1 MTSAAPQQKPLWFAI
16 ESKIAELGSSD
27 FEAKTTEATVHKIA
41 NALDEKGYNVSHH
54 AANMLLLRQA
64 VAERARVGRPLMND
78 FNAAAEA
85 LTLDDVVNPIQAT
98 IAFAH
103 RVGADF
109 PDFKDLD
116 RRGDLRT
123 IVNGIRLDLLVAR
136 ANELG
141 PDKGTRYLI
150 DNKVSEPV
158 ILERMEIDQATLDGV
173 KAAIAA
179 ELAEIAR
186 VKGLL
191 KDVEGQDEITRAKH
205 LINKDVAEASIVEIA
220 GIAQDVIDQAKK
232 AMEEEIKEKERL
244 AAEAAAAKKAAAE
257 GPKLEDIPAD
267 EMLEHIEAIREIM
280 EFSDNPDEIRTMC
293 EQSNLPKA
301 LVEIAVTDAAKL
313 DELEAAA
320 EG

>member
-1 MTSAAPQQKPLWFAI
+1 MTSAAPQQQPLWYAI
-16 ESKIAELGSSD
+16 ETRIAELKSAD
-27 FEAKTTEATVHKIA
+27 FEAKAKEATVHKIA
-41 NALDEKGYNVSHH
+41 NDLDDKGYNVSHH

-64 VAERARVGRPLMND
+64 LDERDRVGRPLMND
-78 FNAAAEA
+78 FTAAAEA

-116 RRGDLRT
+116 RRGDVRT
-123 IVNGIRLDLLVAR
+123 IINGIRLDLLVAK
-136 ANELG
+136 AKELG
-141 PDKGTRYLI
+141 PDKGARYLI
-150 DNKVSEPV
+150 ENKISEPV

-173 KAAIAA
+173 KEAIAA
-179 ELAEIAR
+179 ELAEIEH

-191 KDVEGQDEITRAKH
+191 KEVEGEDEITRAKH
-205 LINKDVAEASIVEIA
+205 LITKDVAEASILEIA
-220 GIAQDVIDQAKK
+220 GIGQDIIDQANK
-232 AMEEEIKEKERL
+232 AMEEEIKEKQRL
-244 AAEAAAAKKAAAE
+244 AAEAEAAKRAAAE

-280 EFSDNPDEIRTMC
+280 EFSDDPGEIRAMC
-293 EQSNLPKA
+293 EQSSLPNA
-301 LVEIAVTDAAKL
+301 LIDVAIDTPDKL